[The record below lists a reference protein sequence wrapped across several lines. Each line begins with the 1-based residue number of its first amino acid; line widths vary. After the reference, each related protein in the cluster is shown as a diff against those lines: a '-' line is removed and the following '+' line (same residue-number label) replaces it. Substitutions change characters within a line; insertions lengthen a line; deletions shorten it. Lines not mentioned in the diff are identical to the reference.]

1 MFAVLAAL
9 LLLALGGCAA
19 LPSGGSGTPSPAP
32 AKADEPVSR
41 RDASGEYDP
50 AEAEVLSPGD
60 SLTVTGAG
68 VYVLSDVYEGGPLV
82 VSAGPED
89 KVQLV
94 LAGAVLS
101 KGSGPAIEVCSADKV
116 FVTAAVSSEAD
127 LTVNGGGKLTVRAG
141 EGHAVFSRDDLVVT
155 AKNLSVEAGDI
166 GLNGRDSVR
175 LSEENVC
182 ITAGSDGIHSN
193 GSVRI
198 TGGTLTVTV
207 KSEEAD
213 GVDSNG
219 DIRISGGTVDV
230 SARSAFDGDGSAV
243 LAGGT
248 VYVNGEQVT
257 ELPRR
262 SD

>member
-101 KGSGPAIEVCSADKV
+101 NGSGPAIEVCSADKV
-116 FVTAAVSSEAD
+116 FVTAAGTENEVISGAGTAAVSSEAD
-127 LTVNGGGKLTVRAG
+127 LTVNGGGKLTVRVG

-198 TGGTLTVTV
+198 
-207 KSEEAD
+207 S
-213 GVDSNG
+213 
-219 DIRISGGTVDV
+219 
-230 SARSAFDGDGSAV
+230 
-243 LAGGT
+243 GGT

-257 ELPRR
+257 ELPCR

>member
-1 MFAVLAAL
+1 MKPWYCAGARRKRRGERRENDVRSARRPAAPRPGRL
-9 LLLALGGCAA
+9 CRAPFRGKRNAL
-19 LPSGGSGTPSPAP
+19 
-32 AKADEPVSR
+32 
-41 RDASGEYDP
+41 P
-50 AEAEVLSPGD
+50 AEAEGLSPGD

-68 VYVLSDVYEGGPLV
+68 GYVLSDVYEGGPLV

-198 TGGTLTVTV
+198 
-207 KSEEAD
+207 S
-213 GVDSNG
+213 
-219 DIRISGGTVDV
+219 
-230 SARSAFDGDGSAV
+230 
-243 LAGGT
+243 GGT

-257 ELPRR
+257 ELPCR